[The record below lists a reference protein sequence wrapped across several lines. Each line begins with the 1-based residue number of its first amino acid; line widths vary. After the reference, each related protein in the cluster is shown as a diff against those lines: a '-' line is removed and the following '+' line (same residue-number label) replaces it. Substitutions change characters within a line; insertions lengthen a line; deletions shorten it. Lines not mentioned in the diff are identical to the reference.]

1 VGFQKYSDSSSSCKS
16 NDFFGAKKAE
26 FNLASDN
33 IQLRNEDPDS
43 DINGG
48 KVEKKP
54 LKPTFGVVGASVP
67 NVTHSEPKDDCA
79 AR

>member
-1 VGFQKYSDSSSSCKS
+1 LCEAG
-16 NDFFGAKKAE
+16 

-43 DINGG
+43 DINDG

-54 LKPTFGVVGASVP
+54 PKPTFGVLGASVP
-67 NVTHSEPKDDCA
+67 NVTHQNLKTTKLRDKVCGEGG
-79 AR
+79 RGGE